1 MLSALKHSA
10 PHRIFPFGTLLKSRV
25 CQYANNGQYYT
36 SDADCHCVHLVLILQ
51 DLLNSL
57 PCDRFRSIISRYSV
71 KDVQPE
77 EHWEISIVRW
87 LTRTIGF
94 FWSSYV
100 ALVQCLAP
108 PSPQDHWD
116 WLLQPLPPLSS
127 PMILSAG
134 EAAIG

>member
-1 MLSALKHSA
+1 M
-10 PHRIFPFGTLLKSRV
+10 
-25 CQYANNGQYYT
+25 
-36 SDADCHCVHLVLILQ
+36 
-51 DLLNSL
+51 
-57 PCDRFRSIISRYSV
+57 
-71 KDVQPE
+71 QPE
-77 EHWEISIVRW
+77 EHWEISIVRR
-87 LTRTIGF
+87 LMRTIVF

-127 PMILSAG
+127 RMILSAG